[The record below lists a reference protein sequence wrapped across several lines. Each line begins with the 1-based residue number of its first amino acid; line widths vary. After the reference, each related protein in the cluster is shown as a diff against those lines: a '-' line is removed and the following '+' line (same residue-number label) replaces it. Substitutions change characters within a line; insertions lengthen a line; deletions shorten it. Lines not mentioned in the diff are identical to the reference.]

1 VGRTDRADEPY
12 TLALWRVKPGREEA
26 FLEAWRGLGA
36 VFSALPGVRHGT
48 LVQSVEDPLLYYSF
62 GPWRSLDDICAMR
75 ADARAQEAFG
85 RLRDLCDEMRP
96 GVFRQVLRIDASA
109 DRRLDS

>member
-1 VGRTDRADEPY
+1 VATTGPAGEPY

-26 FLEAWRGLGA
+26 FLAAWRGLGA

-62 GPWRSLDDICAMR
+62 GPWRSMDDIVAMR

-96 GVFRQVLRIDASA
+96 GVFRQVLRIEPSA
-109 DRRLDS
+109 PGRADG

>member
-1 VGRTDRADEPY
+1 MGNAEPGGEPY

-26 FLEAWRGLGA
+26 FLQAWRGLGE

-62 GPWRSLDDICAMR
+62 GPWRSMDDIRGMR
-75 ADARAQEAFG
+75 GDPRAQEAFG
-85 RLRDLCDEMRP
+85 RLRDLCDEMQP

-109 DRRLDS
+109 NQESSS